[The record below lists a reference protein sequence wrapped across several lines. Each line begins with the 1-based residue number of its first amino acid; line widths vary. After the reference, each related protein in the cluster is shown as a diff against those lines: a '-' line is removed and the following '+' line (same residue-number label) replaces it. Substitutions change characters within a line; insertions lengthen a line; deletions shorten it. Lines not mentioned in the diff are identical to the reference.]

1 MQPVSEAHLP
11 KKTAVVCRAWCL
23 LWQASRGRALPC
35 DSAPD
40 YFWSLTSL
48 QDDSIHLHL
57 LGKPHFPCLRLALLG
72 LRPCFLSKW
81 NGEKKSKSNRQRRE
95 RERISFHGAWVLGFW
110 ASLLFQSIRGINL
123 CLLKKK
129 KGRKERREGGIQEWI
144 KKERKERK
152 ENANSS
158 SNITHLCLPPLTPYC
173 CCWVAQSCLILR
185 DPMDCIPP
193 GSSGHG
199 ILQARILEWVVI
211 SFSRDSSRP
220 RNWTRVSSTGRWIL
234 YHWHIWEALTPCTS
248 IWTTTPPSGSSIYTH
263 TNISWRTP
271 EHLPELHSRE
281 ITLNGICPLQT
292 SAAHTTLRKNPDL
305 VPVWDMGL
313 SYRLAVNLQTGH
325 TSREKGQQHWVHSPW
340 PVTQPRVPCLLCAVG
355 VCHLVGAEAHVHKA
369 ISPQL
374 SSRSTFCPC
383 ASSPW
388 LKGHWIQKEENHK
401 AECSPR

>member
-129 KGRKERREGGIQEWI
+129 KEG
-144 KKERKERK
+144 KKEGKEGYRNELRKKGKK
-152 ENANSS
+152 EKKMQTALLISHIS
-158 SNITHLCLPPLTPYC
+158 VFPRSRPIVVVESLSHVWFFVTPWTVSHQVPL
-173 CCWVAQSCLILR
+173 A
-185 DPMDCIPP
+185 M
-193 GSSGHG
+193 
-199 ILQARILEWVVI
+199 E
-211 SFSRDSSRP
+211 FSRQEYWSGLSFPSPGTLPDRGIELESPALAGGFFTTDISGKPSRP
-220 RNWTRVSSTGRWIL
+220 VPLSEQPLPRVVLLSTP
-234 YHWHIWEALTPCTS
+234 T
-248 IWTTTPPSGSSIYTH
+248 
-263 TNISWRTP
+263 
-271 EHLPELHSRE
+271 
-281 ITLNGICPLQT
+281 QT
-292 SAAHTTLRKNPDL
+292 SAGGHQSISPSSTHEKSLWMESVLFKPVLHTPLSEKTLTWFQCETWGSATGWQL
-305 VPVWDMGL
+305 I
-313 SYRLAVNLQTGH
+313 SRLATHPEKKDSSTESTARGLWLSH
-325 TSREKGQQHWVHSPW
+325 ASRACCVQSV
-340 PVTQPRVPCLLCAVG
+340 CA
-355 VCHLVGAEAHVHKA
+355 
-369 ISPQL
+369 
-374 SSRSTFCPC
+374 T
-383 ASSPW
+383 
-388 LKGHWIQKEENHK
+388 
-401 AECSPR
+401 